1 MIKKIWHKCKMKWI
15 IIFLCT
21 LVTFSGFDFYTS
33 GSTYSSN
40 AVVAQTLSDL
50 SAPKILGDIAITI
63 ERGTEFK
70 ATDHFTVTDDQ
81 DEKPTLEVQ
90 TPLDT
95 NKVAVMPVLLIAKD
109 ETGNT
114 STKQI
119 TVIIIDSK
127 AEAEAEAKA
136 KAQAEKERIEKEKLE
151 KERIEKEKAAEA
163 EKKEAEAKAQAE
175 VAAQDKKDNTET
187 KNSSANSNANHNT
200 KQENTSNNSQDN
212 ATQADSSTENTTTA
226 AVAAPT
232 IQPMQLEINGQ
243 FINYQNAGQASGQ
256 AVIDADHNRAATWGG
271 APVQSGDDGLNT
283 HIIAHNPGTFSV
295 IFNLGIG
302 SQFKISDAA
311 GKVTTYTVNE
321 VAQVDD
327 EAYRLSDGADY
338 WDKMIGTGG
347 GERVTLQACINDV
360 HNLVVFAY
368 K

>member
-1 MIKKIWHKCKMKWI
+1 MIKKIWHKRKIKWM

-21 LVTFSGFDFYTS
+21 LVAFSGFDFYTS
-33 GSTYSSN
+33 GTTYSSN
-40 AVVAQTLSDL
+40 AVAAQTPSDL
-50 SAPKILGDIAITI
+50 SAPTILGDVAITI
-63 ERGTEFK
+63 ERGTDFNP
-70 ATDHFTVTDDQ
+70 TDYFTVTDDQ
-81 DEKPTLEVQ
+81 DKNPTLEIQ
-90 TPLDT
+90 TQLDT
-95 NKVAVMPVLLIAKD
+95 NKVAVIPVLLIAKD
-109 ETGNT
+109 NSNNT

-119 TVIIIDSK
+119 TVNIIDSK
-127 AEAEAEAKA
+127 AEA
-136 KAQAEKERIEKEKLE
+136 KAQAEKEKLE

-163 EKKEAEAKAQAE
+163 EKNEAEAKAQAE

-212 ATQADSSTENTTTA
+212 ATQANSSTENTTTA
-226 AVAAPT
+226 PAAKQT

-256 AVIDADHNRAATWGG
+256 AVIDADYTRAATWGG

-283 HIIAHNPGTFSV
+283 HIIAHNPGAFSV

-360 HNLVVFAY
+360 HNLVVFAH

>member
-1 MIKKIWHKCKMKWI
+1 MWNKRATKMIIVCLGALI
-15 IIFLCT
+15 AFL
-21 LVTFSGFDFYTS
+21 VFDFYTS
-33 GSTYSSN
+33 GTTYGSN
-40 AVVAQTLSDL
+40 SAAAQTPSDIL
-50 SAPKILGDIAITI
+50 APTISGDAAITL

-70 ATDHFTVTDDQ
+70 ATDYFTVTDDQ
-81 DEKPTLEVQ
+81 DENPTLEVQ

-119 TVIIIDSK
+119 TVNIIDSK
-127 AEAEAEAKA
+127 AEAEAKE
-136 KAQAEKERIEKEKLE
+136 KAQAE

-175 VAAQDKKDNTET
+175 VAAQNKKDNTET

-212 ATQADSSTENTTTA
+212 DTQADSSTENTATA

-256 AVIDADHNRAATWGG
+256 AVIDADHTRAATWGG

-283 HIIAHNPGTFSV
+283 HIIAHNPGAFSV

>member
-1 MIKKIWHKCKMKWI
+1 MLKKMWNKRATKMIIVCLGALI
-15 IIFLCT
+15 SFL
-21 LVTFSGFDFYTS
+21 VFDFYTS
-33 GSTYSSN
+33 GTTYGSN
-40 AVVAQTLSDL
+40 SAAAQTPSDIL
-50 SAPKILGDIAITI
+50 APTISGDAAITL

-70 ATDHFTVTDDQ
+70 ATDYFTVTDDQ
-81 DEKPTLEVQ
+81 DENPTLEVQ

-119 TVIIIDSK
+119 TVNIIDSK
-127 AEAEAEAKA
+127 AEAEAKE
-136 KAQAEKERIEKEKLE
+136 KAQAE

-175 VAAQDKKDNTET
+175 VAAQNKKDNTET

-212 ATQADSSTENTTTA
+212 DTQADSSTENTATA

-256 AVIDADHNRAATWGG
+256 AVIDADHTRAATWGG

-283 HIIAHNPGTFSV
+283 HIIAHNPGAFSV

>member
-1 MIKKIWHKCKMKWI
+1 MIIVCLGALI
-15 IIFLCT
+15 AFL
-21 LVTFSGFDFYTS
+21 VFDFYTS
-33 GSTYSSN
+33 GTTYGSN
-40 AVVAQTLSDL
+40 SAAAQTPSDIL
-50 SAPKILGDIAITI
+50 APTISGDAAITL

-70 ATDHFTVTDDQ
+70 ATDYFTVTDDQ

-95 NKVAVMPVLLIAKD
+95 NKVSVMPVLLIAKD

-119 TVIIIDSK
+119 TVNIIDSK
-127 AEAEAEAKA
+127 AEAEAKA
-136 KAQAEKERIEKEKLE
+136 KAQAEKEKLEKERIEKEKAAEAEKEKLE

-187 KNSSANSNANHNT
+187 KNSSANSNADHNT

-212 ATQADSSTENTTTA
+212 ATQANSSTENTTTT
-226 AVAAPT
+226 AVAAPS

-256 AVIDADHNRAATWGG
+256 AVIDADHTRAATWGG

-283 HIIAHNPGTFSV
+283 HIIAHNPGAFSV

>member
-1 MIKKIWHKCKMKWI
+1 MWNKRATKMIIVCLGALI
-15 IIFLCT
+15 AFL
-21 LVTFSGFDFYTS
+21 VFDFYTS
-33 GSTYSSN
+33 GTTYGSN
-40 AVVAQTLSDL
+40 SAAAQTPSDIL
-50 SAPKILGDIAITI
+50 APTISGDAAITL

-70 ATDHFTVTDDQ
+70 ATDYFTVTDDQ
-81 DEKPTLEVQ
+81 DENPTLEVQ

-119 TVIIIDSK
+119 TVNIIDSK
-127 AEAEAEAKA
+127 AEAEAKE
-136 KAQAEKERIEKEKLE
+136 KAQAE

-175 VAAQDKKDNTET
+175 VAAQNKKDNTET

-200 KQENTSNNSQDN
+200 KQENTRNNSQDN
-212 ATQADSSTENTTTA
+212 ATQADSSTENTATA

-256 AVIDADHNRAATWGG
+256 AVIDADHTRAATWGG

-283 HIIAHNPGTFSV
+283 HIIAHNPGAFSV

>member
-1 MIKKIWHKCKMKWI
+1 MLKKMWNKRATKMIIVCLGALI
-15 IIFLCT
+15 AFL
-21 LVTFSGFDFYTS
+21 VFDFYTS
-33 GSTYSSN
+33 GTTYGSN
-40 AVVAQTLSDL
+40 SAAAQTPSDIL
-50 SAPKILGDIAITI
+50 APTISGDAAITL

-70 ATDHFTVTDDQ
+70 ATDYFTVTDDQ
-81 DEKPTLEVQ
+81 DENPTLEVQ

-119 TVIIIDSK
+119 TVNIIDSK
-127 AEAEAEAKA
+127 AEAEAKE
-136 KAQAEKERIEKEKLE
+136 KAQAE

-175 VAAQDKKDNTET
+175 VAAQNKKDNTET

-212 ATQADSSTENTTTA
+212 DTQADSSTENTATA

-256 AVIDADHNRAATWGG
+256 AVIDADHTRAATWGG

-283 HIIAHNPGTFSV
+283 HIIAHNPGAFSV

>member
-1 MIKKIWHKCKMKWI
+1 MLKKLWNKRATKMIIVCLGALI
-15 IIFLCT
+15 AFLA
-21 LVTFSGFDFYTS
+21 FDFYTS
-33 GSTYSSN
+33 GTTYGSN
-40 AVVAQTLSDL
+40 SAAAQTPSDIV
-50 SAPKILGDIAITI
+50 APTISGDAAITL

-95 NKVAVMPVLLIAKD
+95 NKVSVMPVLLIAKD

-119 TVIIIDSK
+119 TVNIIDSK
-127 AEAEAEAKA
+127 AEAEAKA
-136 KAQAEKERIEKEKLE
+136 KAQAE

-187 KNSSANSNANHNT
+187 KNSSANSNADHNT

-212 ATQADSSTENTTTA
+212 ATQADSSTENTATA
-226 AVAAPT
+226 AVEAPS

-256 AVIDADHNRAATWGG
+256 AVIDADHTRAATWGG

-283 HIIAHNPGTFSV
+283 HIIAHNPGAFSV

>member
-1 MIKKIWHKCKMKWI
+1 MGGIYYVKKMWNKRATKMIIVCLGALI
-15 IIFLCT
+15 AFL
-21 LVTFSGFDFYTS
+21 VFDFYTS
-33 GSTYSSN
+33 GTTYGSN
-40 AVVAQTLSDL
+40 SAAAQTPSDIL
-50 SAPKILGDIAITI
+50 APTISGDAAITL

-70 ATDHFTVTDDQ
+70 ATDYFTVTDDQ
-81 DEKPTLEVQ
+81 DENPTLEVQ

-119 TVIIIDSK
+119 TVNIIDSK
-127 AEAEAEAKA
+127 AEAEAKE
-136 KAQAEKERIEKEKLE
+136 KAQAE

-175 VAAQDKKDNTET
+175 VAAQNKKDNTET

-212 ATQADSSTENTTTA
+212 DTQADSSTENTATA

-256 AVIDADHNRAATWGG
+256 AVIDADHTRAATWGG

-283 HIIAHNPGTFSV
+283 HIIAHNPGAFSV

>member
-1 MIKKIWHKCKMKWI
+1 MLKKMWNKRATKMIIVCLGALI
-15 IIFLCT
+15 AFL
-21 LVTFSGFDFYTS
+21 VFDFYTS
-33 GSTYSSN
+33 GTTYGSN
-40 AVVAQTLSDL
+40 SAAAQTPSDIL
-50 SAPKILGDIAITI
+50 APTISGDAAITL

-70 ATDHFTVTDDQ
+70 ATDYFTVTDDQ
-81 DEKPTLEVQ
+81 DENPTLEVQ

-119 TVIIIDSK
+119 TVNIIDSK
-127 AEAEAEAKA
+127 AEAEAKE

-175 VAAQDKKDNTET
+175 VAAQNKKDNTET

-200 KQENTSNNSQDN
+200 KQENTRNNSQDN
-212 ATQADSSTENTTTA
+212 ATQADSSTENTATA

-256 AVIDADHNRAATWGG
+256 AVIDADHTRAATWGG

-283 HIIAHNPGTFSV
+283 HIIAHNPGAFSV